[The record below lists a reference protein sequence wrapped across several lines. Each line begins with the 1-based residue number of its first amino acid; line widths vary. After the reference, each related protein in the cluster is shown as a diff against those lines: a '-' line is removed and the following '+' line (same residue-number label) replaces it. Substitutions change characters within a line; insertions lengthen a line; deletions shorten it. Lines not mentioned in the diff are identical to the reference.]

1 MPCDMHC
8 HVVYDMHCQV
18 ADMAREVNG
27 DDDGVWAIRADA
39 LERLGRK
46 KEVTL
51 TLGLTLTLTPTLTP
65 NQP

>member
-1 MPCDMHC
+1 MWRQHS
-8 HVVYDMHCQV
+8 VVVCEHT
-18 ADMAREVNG
+18 G
-27 DDDGVWAIRADA
+27 GSVWAIRADA

-51 TLGLTLTLTPTLTP
+51 TLGLALTLTPTLTP

>member
-1 MPCDMHC
+1 
-8 HVVYDMHCQV
+8 MHCQV

-51 TLGLTLTLTPTLTP
+51 TLGLALTLTPTLTP